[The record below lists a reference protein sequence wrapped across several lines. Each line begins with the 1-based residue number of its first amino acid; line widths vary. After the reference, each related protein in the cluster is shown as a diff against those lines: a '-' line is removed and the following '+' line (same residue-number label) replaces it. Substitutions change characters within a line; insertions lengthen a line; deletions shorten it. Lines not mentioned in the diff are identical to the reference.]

1 MFYVVST
8 VELYVNS
15 ISSVDRTIWLLFAP
29 LMLMLFVVGPNAA
42 VLVPGIAVGTQ
53 ISMARWARNSEN
65 RTTGKCPGLRE
76 TIPAASKLRG

>member
-29 LMLMLFVVGPNAA
+29 SMFMLFVVGPYAA
-42 VLVPGIAVGTQ
+42 VLVPGVAVGTQ
-53 ISMARWARNSEN
+53 VSVAPRARNSEN
-65 RTTGKCPGLRE
+65 RTTGKDPGLRE
-76 TIPAASKLRG
+76 TIPAASRLRG